1 MTLGVRVYEES
12 AVKRLKVILV
22 MTFFLLR
29 IRITLKVWLGGL
41 KVLEQWKFTQTLLR
55 DLLDL

>member
-12 AVKRLKVILV
+12 AVKRLKVILF
-22 MTFFLLR
+22 TTLFLLS
-29 IRITLKVWLGGL
+29 IRITLMVWLGGL